1 MSSPSS
7 RPGLSA
13 SRAAHVDPARHTP
26 FFSRRKGVAFCE
38 GVALDGLAARVGTPA
53 YVYSRAAIEANYS
66 ALDTGLAAVPHAIC
80 YAVKANSNLGVLRV
94 LAELGSSFDI
104 VSGGELYRLRKIGV
118 PGDRI
123 VFSGVGKS
131 REEIR
136 EALAAGILLFNIES
150 SEELDLLAYEA
161 ARARI
166 RASASIRV
174 NPDVDAGGHPHIAT
188 GRHHHK
194 FGVDWTEARHLY
206 LWHRSSL
213 WIHWR
218 GISTHIGS
226 QILSMRPYRLALRR
240 MAGYVSELRA
250 AGIALRYFDLGGGL
264 GVRYTDEK
272 PPDLAAYAKEIA
284 AATRPIGCKLLI
296 EPGRSVVG
304 PAGVL
309 LMRVLYTKRT
319 RDKTFIVVDAAMNDF
334 MRPALYSAVH
344 PITAVHPLAVNAR
357 GEPHR
362 APKLQG
368 GSGRKI
374 RADIVG
380 PVCESGDAFLHDW
393 PIEEPSPGDV
403 LALWGA
409 GAYGF
414 VESSNYNARPR
425 AAEILV
431 EGGKFRVVRQRET
444 QADLLRGE

>member
-1 MSSPSS
+1 MTP
-7 RPGLSA
+7 LSA
-13 SRAAHVDPARHTP
+13 KLVDPARHTP

-38 GVALDGLAARVGTPA
+38 GVALEAVAEGVATPS
-53 YVYSRAAIEANYS
+53 YVYSRAAIEANYR
-66 ALDTGLAAVPHAIC
+66 ALDAGLDAVPHAIC
-80 YAVKANSNLGVLRV
+80 YSVKANSNLGVLRV
-94 LAELGSSFDI
+94 LADLGSSFDI
-104 VSGGELYRLRKIGV
+104 VSGGELYRLRRIGV
-118 PGDRI
+118 SGDRI
-123 VFSGVGKS
+123 VFSGVGKT

-161 ARARI
+161 SRARV

-174 NPDVDAGGHPHIAT
+174 NPDVNAGGHPHIST

-194 FGVDWTEARHLY
+194 FGVDWTEAKRLY
-206 LWHRSSL
+206 LAHRSSL
-213 WIHWR
+213 WIRWR
-218 GISTHIGS
+218 GISAHIGS
-226 QILSMRPYRLALRR
+226 QILSMRPYRLALHRL
-240 MAGYVSELRA
+240 GSYVAELRA

-264 GVRYTDEK
+264 GVRYTDER

-284 AATRPIGCKLLI
+284 AAARPLGCTVLI
-296 EPGRSVVG
+296 EPGRSIVG

-319 RDKTFIVVDAAMNDF
+319 GGKIFVVVDAAMNDF

-344 PITAVHPLAVNAR
+344 PITPAR
-357 GEPHR
+357 WSSASSRRKPSR
-362 APKLQG
+362 LPA
-368 GSGRKI
+368 GRHGRI

-380 PVCESGDAFLHDW
+380 PVCETGDAFLHDW

-425 AAEILV
+425 PAEILV
-431 EGGKFRVVRQRET
+431 EGRKFRVIRSRET
-444 QADLLRGE
+444 PDDLLRGE

>member
-1 MSSPSS
+1 MSPSS
-7 RPGLSA
+7 AHSRTSA
-13 SRAAHVDPARHTP
+13 ARRAPSDPARQTP
-26 FFSRRKGVAFCE
+26 FFSRRKGNVYCE
-38 GVALDGLAARVGTPA
+38 NVALAAIAESVGTPA
-53 YVYSRAAIEANYS
+53 YAYSRAAIEANYC
-66 ALDTGLAAVPHAIC
+66 ALDSGLDAVPHAVC

-104 VSGGELYRLRKIGV
+104 VSGGELYRLQKIGV

-123 VFSGVGKS
+123 VFSGVGKT
-131 REEIR
+131 RDEIR

-166 RASASIRV
+166 RASAAIRV
-174 NPDVDAGGHPHIAT
+174 NPDVEAGGHPHIST
-188 GRHHHK
+188 GRYHHK
-194 FGVDWTEARHLY
+194 FGVDWPEAKRLY
-206 LWHRSSL
+206 LSHRSSL

-218 GISTHIGS
+218 GISAHIGS

-240 MAGYVSELRA
+240 LGSYAAELRA

-272 PPDLAAYAKEIA
+272 PPDLTAYAKEIA
-284 AATRPIGCKLLI
+284 AAARPLGCKLLI
-296 EPGRSVVG
+296 EPGRSIVG

-319 RDKTFIVVDAAMNDF
+319 GDKKFVIVDAAMNDF
-334 MRPALYSAVH
+334 MRPALYAATH
-344 PITAVHPLAVNAR
+344 PITPVRPFTVNAR
-357 GEPHR
+357 GEPNR
-362 APKLQG
+362 VPKHDG
-368 GSGRKI
+368 RSGRKI

-425 AAEILV
+425 PAEILV
-431 EGGKFRVVRQRET
+431 EGRKFRVVRQRET
-444 QADLLRGE
+444 AADLLRGE

>member
-1 MSSPSS
+1 M
-7 RPGLSA
+7 
-13 SRAAHVDPARHTP
+13 DPARYTR
-26 FFSRRKGVAFCE
+26 FFSRRKGVTYCE
-38 GVALDGLAARVGTPA
+38 GVALDALGERVGTPA
-53 YVYSRAAIEANYS
+53 YVYSRAVIEANYA

-94 LAELGSSFDI
+94 LAEIGSSFDI

-123 VFSGVGKS
+123 VFSGVGKT

-174 NPDVDAGGHPHIAT
+174 NPDVDAGGHPHIST

-240 MAGYVSELRA
+240 MMGYVAELRA

-284 AATRPIGCKLLI
+284 AAARPIGCKLLI
-296 EPGRSVVG
+296 EPGRSIVG

-344 PITAVHPLAVNAR
+344 PIAAVHPHR
-357 GEPHR
+357 G
-362 APKLQG
+362 PKHHGSTG
-368 GSGRKI
+368 GKI

-425 AAEILV
+425 PV
-431 EGGKFRVVRQRET
+431 EVLIEGRKFRVVRRRET